1 MRTKL
6 LIFCS
11 LFITQ
16 LSYAEWQSIG
26 HTKTGAIEYF
36 VETDSVKTSGA
47 KFELSLLLNHPNS
60 RYGYKSKVAV
70 ISGNC
75 NQLSFYRSN
84 ITSYS
89 ETMGKGEILS
99 VINDK
104 SRMDRLEM
112 DSGTLGAYLRKTCL
126 KLFIDS

>member
-1 MRTKL
+1 VRTKL
-6 LIFCS
+6 LIFYS

-16 LSYAEWQSIG
+16 LSFAEWQSIG

-47 KFELSLLLNHPNS
+47 KFELSLLLNHPNN
-60 RYGYKSKVAV
+60 RYGYKSKVAA

-84 ITSYS
+84 IISYS
-89 ETMGKGEILS
+89 QTMGKGEILS

-104 SRMDRLEM
+104 SRIDRLEM
-112 DSGTLGAYLRKTCL
+112 NSGRLGGYLRKTCL

>member
-1 MRTKL
+1 VRTKL

-16 LSYAEWQSIG
+16 LSFAEWQSIG

-36 VETDSVKTSGA
+36 VETDSIKTSDA

-60 RYGYKSKVAV
+60 RYGYKSKVAA

-89 ETMGKGEILS
+89 QTMGKGEIFS

-104 SRMDRLEM
+104 SRMGRLEM
-112 DSGTLGAYLRKTCL
+112 GSGALGAYLRKTCL